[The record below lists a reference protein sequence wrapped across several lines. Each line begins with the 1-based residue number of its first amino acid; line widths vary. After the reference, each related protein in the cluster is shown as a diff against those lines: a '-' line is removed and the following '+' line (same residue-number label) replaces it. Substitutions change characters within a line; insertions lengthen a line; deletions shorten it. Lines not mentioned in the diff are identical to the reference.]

1 MKRNFL
7 LPLVVLCLAAVPF
20 SASADYGPTPD
31 KSDMRHIRSLARE
44 LDRQAD
50 NLLDAVERNRP
61 HGHRNQDRAL
71 GLVERF
77 RHEAKKFEDVVDDN
91 RNRPE
96 RTVGAY
102 RSLDS
107 TYERLIDRTEDRYV
121 RPRVGRHLD
130 DIKVTMNSI
139 SRFYEQP
146 RIDWSRVQVLA
157 HEIDSLS
164 DRVYDGARRELTR
177 RSGHQH
183 DWRVKDT
190 LDRLD
195 TLRRAADHFH
205 RQVEKGRRDP
215 AHIRADFERLQR
227 ARNDVAS
234 RIWNLEYE
242 TRRDFYHL
250 SDFLAKL
257 DANCY
262 GDSRHDRRDDRRE
275 YRDNRQEDRDGH
287 WNRRDDQHDG
297 RHSRAVPQQTLPQAR
312 PVSLESSLTG
322 LLVSVLGDEFKF

>member
-1 MKRNFL
+1 MKRIFL

-31 KSDMRHIRSLARE
+31 RSDMKHIRSLARE

-61 HGHRNQDRAL
+61 RGDRHQDRAL

-77 RHEAKKFEDVVDDN
+77 RHEAATFEDVVESN
-91 RNRPE
+91 MNRPE
-96 RTVGAY
+96 RTVAAY
-102 RSLDS
+102 RSLTN
-107 TYERLIDRTEDRYV
+107 TYERLIDRAEDRYV
-121 RPRVGRHLD
+121 RPRVGRLLD
-130 DIKVTMNSI
+130 DTKVTVASI
-139 SRFYEQP
+139 SQFYERP
-146 RIDWSRVQVLA
+146 RIDWQRVQFLA
-157 HEIDSLS
+157 HEIDTLS
-164 DRVYDGARRELTR
+164 DRVYDGAKRELTR
-177 RSGHQH
+177 RSGYQY

-205 RQVEKGRRDP
+205 RQVEKGRVDP
-215 AHIRADFERLQR
+215 AHIRSDFTRLQQ

-242 TRRDFYHL
+242 TRRDFYRL
-250 SDFLAKL
+250 SDYLGKL

-262 GDSRHDRRDDRRE
+262 GDARNDRRDDNRE
-275 YRDNRQEDRDGH
+275 YRDDKRDNHDNRDGRDGH
-287 WNRRDDQHDG
+287 RDDG
-297 RHSRAVPQQTLPQAR
+297 RHASVAPHQTLPQVR
-312 PVSLESSLTG
+312 PANLESSITG
-322 LLVSVLGDEFKF
+322 LLVSIFGNEIRF